1 MENRVRKTVFLKNC
15 RSLDTVESNF
25 THCLLMQRWFWMQF
39 YLWKYFLFVN
49 NKLSGYHRLPRDS
62 CRNYHYSW
70 KGWWELSYIIDR
82 MLNIIL
88 LSVFSLFSAL
98 VRVSYF
104 VCLVLVWWSISKST
118 YFWILL
124 AGEIDFQHHVC
135 SIIFRGLLS
144 VNWKIGST
152 LML

>member
-124 AGEIDFQHHVC
+124 AGEIDFQHHVVL
-135 SIIFRGLLS
+135 FFGGFFL
-144 VNWKIGST
+144 
-152 LML
+152 